1 MSKVYCAEGNYN
13 EEFTIPWTNIGQ
25 TSKSIGSRLNTKPFG
40 RKYRTWIDVDDPD
53 RKAIRAKRIA
63 VEALA
68 HFLAAKK
75 FGSAPRTYVSRD
87 PAWNKAYPKGVPYP
101 GYTETFKCELEDA
114 EELIKAA
121 LGYVEIAWEVESK

>member
-87 PAWNKAYPKGVPYP
+87 PAWNKAYPKEVPYP
-101 GYTETFKCELEDA
+101 G
-114 EELIKAA
+114 
-121 LGYVEIAWEVESK
+121 